1 MPAHRTTMR
10 KIKDVL
16 RLKWTCN
23 LSHRQVSGALGVGL
37 GTITQYLQLA
47 ASAGLDWAKIE
58 PLSEA
63 ELDRLLVNGAVPST
77 AAGKR
82 IEPDCAWIHREL
94 RRKGVTL
101 QLLWE
106 EYVGANPG
114 QKTLRYTQFCQR
126 YKDWAQTL
134 KRSMPQQHYAGE
146 KLFADFAGQTV
157 SILDRAGGVAFKA
170 HIFVA
175 VLGASNYT
183 YACATRSEATPDW
196 IGGLIDAMEFCGG
209 VPRLL
214 VPDNPRALISNADRY
229 EPTLGL
235 TTQDFVSHY
244 GTAML
249 PARPLLPFAVKEPSV
264 FGVMAPAKGA

>member
-1 MPAHRTTMR
+1 MLVSHYLPAGTGYA
-10 KIKDVL
+10 DGY
-16 RLKWTCN
+16 
-23 LSHRQVSGALGVGL
+23 GAIGVGL
-37 GTITQYLQLA
+37 GIFTQYLQLA

-63 ELDRLLVNGAVPST
+63 ELERLLVNGAVLSA

-134 KRSMPQQHYAGE
+134 KRSMLQQHYAGE

-157 SILDRAGGVAFKA
+157 PILDRAGGVAFKA
-170 HIFVA
+170 HIFVT

-196 IGGLIDAMEFCGG
+196 IGGFIDAMEFCGG

-235 TTQDFVSHY
+235 FGPSIKTALAVCTY
-244 GTAML
+244 GDDL
-249 PARPLLPFAVKEPSV
+249 QARRF
-264 FGVMAPAKGA
+264 